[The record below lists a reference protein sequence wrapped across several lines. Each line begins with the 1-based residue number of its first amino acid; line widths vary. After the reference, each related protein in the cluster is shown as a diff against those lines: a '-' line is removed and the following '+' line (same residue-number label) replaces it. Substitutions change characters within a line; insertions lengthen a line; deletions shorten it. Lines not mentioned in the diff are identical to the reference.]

1 MISAVPSGAPQS
13 FTAESTGV
21 TTISLS
27 WQLPLPEDRN
37 GVIIGYTVSLS
48 SVSSAETRRLTTTDT
63 NLTVT
68 SLSPYTTYEC
78 IVAAFTNIGE
88 GPPSSIILV
97 QTEETSRFLLS
108 GSLILIFFFFFT
120 QILLALLPI
129 PAE

>member
-13 FTAESTGV
+13 FTAVSTGV
-21 TTISLS
+21 TTISVA

-37 GVIIGYTVSLS
+37 GIIIGYTVTLS

-78 IVAAFTNIGE
+78 IVAAFTSVGE

-97 QTEETSRFLLS
+97 QTEETSRFFLS
-108 GSLILIFFFFFT
+108 DLIMSYSLFFM
-120 QILLALLPI
+120 
-129 PAE
+129 